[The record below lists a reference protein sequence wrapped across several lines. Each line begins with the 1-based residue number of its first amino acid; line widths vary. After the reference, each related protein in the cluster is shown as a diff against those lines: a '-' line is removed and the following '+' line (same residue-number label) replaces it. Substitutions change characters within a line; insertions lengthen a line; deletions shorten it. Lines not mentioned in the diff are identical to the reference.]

1 MKKEVG
7 LWIDHRHAVIVTL
20 HDQEADIQHVE
31 SEFEK
36 RVRYSGAS
44 ETHDP
49 NANDDSAEDKRD
61 RKLNDQLTR
70 FYNAVTGHLR
80 DATALY
86 IMGPAEAKVELHKHL
101 ESQKLAAQILAVE
114 PAEKLSD
121 AQITAK
127 VRQYFA
133 QHQTTH

>member
-1 MKKEVG
+1 MKKQAG

-20 HDQEADIQHVE
+20 NGQDADVQHVE

-61 RKLNDQLTR
+61 RRLNDQLTR
-70 FYNAVTGHLR
+70 FYNDVTTHLR
-80 DATALY
+80 DATAVY
-86 IMGPAEAKVELHKHL
+86 IMGPAKAKVEFHKHL
-101 ESQKLAAQILAVE
+101 ENQKLPAKILAVE

-127 VRQYFA
+127 VRQYFS
-133 QHQTTH
+133 QHQTAH